1 MDAYSAAAIQAV
13 GSIGSSIA
21 SGRHASAENRKAR
34 EFNEK
39 MYYQQLED
47 NRENWRMM
55 NEYNLPSAVRQR
67 YEDAGLNPLLL
78 YPEGA
83 ANGMA
88 TLANGSTS
96 QGSPAGHAQFNN
108 PLGDF
113 TSSVTA
119 MKKLDTEIDLMK
131 AQEMKT
137 INEGLAASAQFV
149 KSHAESENIKSQTEY
164 NIRSMED
171 RLALNTAERRLKD
184 LMSTTEEWKV
194 AEIQKTIEKTDA
206 DIDFVGNMIYNNTR
220 MTDQQIEESAN
231 RIKNAN
237 KETAQRIATM
247 KAEERKAYADAWLA
261 RENAR
266 TAHDVHDDLVE
277 KYHQDMRK
285 AILDGNAQE
294 IENAMNDYTLKMM
307 PKQGSASWKWQRF
320 FNNWVTPVTS
330 SFGAILG
337 GAVAGVGAAAVRKK

>member
-13 GSIGSSIA
+13 GAIGSAVA

-83 ANGMA
+83 ASNMP
-88 TLANGSTS
+88 TLANGSAAAAPS
-96 QGSPAGHAQFNN
+96 GHAQFGN
-108 PLGDF
+108 PFQDF
-113 TSSVTA
+113 TSSVVA

-137 INEGLAASAQFV
+137 LNEGLAASAQFV
-149 KSHAESENIKSQTEY
+149 KSHAETENIQSQTEY
-164 NIRSMED
+164 NVRSMED
-171 RLALNTAERRLKD
+171 RLALNTSERRLKD
-184 LMSTTEEWKV
+184 LMANTEEWKV
-194 AEIQKTIEKTDA
+194 EEIKKTIEKTDA
-206 DIDFVGNMIYNNTR
+206 DIDFVGNMIYNNNR
-220 MTDQQIEESAN
+220 MTDQQIAESAN

-294 IENAMNDYTLKMM
+294 IENAMNDFTLRMM
-307 PKQGSASWKWQRF
+307 PKQGSSAWKWQKF
-320 FNNWVTPVTS
+320 FDNWVTPVTG
-330 SFGAILG
+330 SFGAIFG
-337 GAVAGVGAAAVRKK
+337 GAVSGLGAAMMRGK

>member
-1 MDAYSAAAIQAV
+1 MDAYNAAAIQAA
-13 GSIGSSIA
+13 GSIAASVA

-88 TLANGSTS
+88 TLANGSS
-96 QGSPAGHAQFNN
+96 AVGSPAGHAQFAN
-108 PLGDF
+108 PFQDF
-113 TSSVTA
+113 TTSVTA

-137 INEGLAASAQFV
+137 LNEGLAASAQFV
-149 KSHAESENIKSQTEY
+149 KSHAEAENIQKQTEY
-164 NIRSMED
+164 TTRNMENQ
-171 RLALNTAERRLKD
+171 LALTHAEARLKNVMAD
-184 LMSTTEEWKV
+184 SEEWKIDEIKKSIEKAD
-194 AEIQKTIEKTDA
+194 AEIDLIGATIT
-206 DIDFVGNMIYNNTR
+206 NNNK
-220 MTDQQIEESAN
+220 MTDQQIAESQN

-237 KETAQRIATM
+237 KVTAQQIATM
-247 KAEERKAYADAWLA
+247 KADERKALADAMKAKEEA
-261 RENAR
+261 RV
-266 TAHDVHDDLVE
+266 VHDTHDSVVA
-277 KYHQDMRK
+277 KYHNDMLNAIKTGTAQD
-285 AILDGNAQE
+285 
-294 IENAMNDYTLKMM
+294 IENALNQLVLSRM
-307 PKQGSASWKWQRF
+307 PKEGSPAWKWQRF
-320 FNNWVTPVTS
+320 FENWVTPVTGS
-330 SFGAILG
+330 LG
-337 GAVAGVGAAAVRKK
+337 QLLGPAVGAFVGAKMGR